1 MFSLLLQAATAAG
14 RPPKVEGAAAAKRK
28 PRSKKASAS
37 LNSLQQH
44 ACSLWSTGSLELSS
58 WPNSAFGY
66 YQRLQVCAAHMS
78 AYQCSA
84 PLYVQVVSSE
94 SEDDSDESEPS
105 DDDDDVYE
113 LDAPSPAIAPK
124 VRTNKHQAS
133 CSL

>member
-1 MFSLLLQAATAAG
+1 
-14 RPPKVEGAAAAKRK
+14 
-28 PRSKKASAS
+28 
-37 LNSLQQH
+37 
-44 ACSLWSTGSLELSS
+44 
-58 WPNSAFGY
+58 
-66 YQRLQVCAAHMS
+66 MS

-124 VRTNKHQAS
+124 VRTNEHQAS
-133 CSL
+133 CSLQGCSLHVVKQAALHSLAPKEGTSMYIQCTC